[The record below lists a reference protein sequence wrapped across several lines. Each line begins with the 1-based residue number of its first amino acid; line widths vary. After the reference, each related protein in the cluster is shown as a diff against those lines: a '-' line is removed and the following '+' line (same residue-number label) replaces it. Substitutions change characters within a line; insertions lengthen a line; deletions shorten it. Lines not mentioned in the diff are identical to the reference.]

1 MTQLSL
7 LQDNDDKGITPL
19 LYLGKDRKLQ
29 KIVRYICIP
38 FSLEASESV
47 LLSSKL
53 VNVDKKD
60 PVRPGFYY

>member
-1 MTQLSL
+1 MTQLKL
-7 LQDNDDKGITPL
+7 LQNNDDKEITPL
-19 LYLGKDRKLQ
+19 LYLGKDRKLHK
-29 KIVRYICIP
+29 KIVRYIP